1 MDMIQVVLVGMVCAE
16 QHLDAGRSFDLVG
29 DLSHA
34 GKWPAVAMGDLALI
48 RQCRFAR
55 LWFA

>member
-1 MDMIQVVLVGMVCAE
+1 MECAE
-16 QHLDAGRSFDLVG
+16 QHLDGGFVFDLVG
-29 DLSHA
+29 DRSHV